1 MLTPLCFILY
11 NFPVFAAYSMA
22 SGSDLIKVE
31 GIVEEALPGLQFRVK
46 VDGFSEEVLAH
57 LGGKMK
63 LHRIR
68 VIPGDR
74 VLLEMTSFD
83 RTRGRIVRRL

>member
-1 MLTPLCFILY
+1 
-11 NFPVFAAYSMA
+11 MA
-22 SGSDLIKVE
+22 SDSDLVKVE
-31 GIVEEALPGLQFRVK
+31 GVVEEALPGLQFRVNVK
-46 VDGFSEEVLAH
+46 GVPDLVLAH

-74 VLLEMTSFD
+74 VLLEVTSRD

>member
-1 MLTPLCFILY
+1 
-11 NFPVFAAYSMA
+11 
-22 SGSDLIKVE
+22 
-31 GIVEEALPGLQFRVK
+31 LPGLQFRVK
-46 VDGFSEEVLAH
+46 VDEFSEEVLAH

-63 LHRIR
+63 LHHIR

-83 RTRGRIVRRL
+83 RTHGRIVRRL